1 MSLSIS
7 NHLRLLS
14 SSRHWHRLCLDLSLR
29 HFYSTVAKIGEELA
43 YQPLKNS
50 NGGEK
55 VMSLDAVTAGLK
67 KKIGEDCGL
76 GAILKFDF
84 GDDGHIVLDATQVPN
99 VISSDDIEA
108 QCTMALS
115 LENFMLMAEGKLDGT
130 MAFMSGKLKIQGD
143 MGIAMKLGPLLA

>member
-1 MSLSIS
+1 
-7 NHLRLLS
+7 
-14 SSRHWHRLCLDLSLR
+14 
-29 HFYSTVAKIGEELA
+29 
-43 YQPLKNS
+43 
-50 NGGEK
+50 
-55 VMSLDAVTAGLK
+55 MSLDTVKAGLK
-67 KKIGEDCGL
+67 EKIGEDCGL

-84 GDDGHIVLDATQVPN
+84 GDQGHIVLDATQVPN

-143 MGIAMKLGPLLA
+143 MGIAMKLAPLLR